1 MTAVRLEA
9 IDKTFAGDPC
19 VLQGVDLEIA
29 DGELLVLVGP
39 SGCGKSTL
47 LRIVAGLE
55 APTRGRV
62 RIGER
67 DVTQQEPRERDVA
80 MVFQSYALYPH
91 KRVRENLG
99 FGLRMRGVAQAEIER
114 RVAAVARRLGLEPL
128 LDRRPAALSG
138 GQRQRVALGR
148 ALARCGDGP
157 NAEGPHAVLLDEPL
171 SNLDA
176 RLRLETR
183 AELTRLH
190 RELGVTMIY
199 VTHDQ
204 EEAMTLGDRI
214 AVLHAGRLEQVAP
227 PLQVYR
233 EPASVF
239 VADFIGVPPIN
250 WLEGRVDGDAVVPDG
265 EREALRIALP
275 GGLRPGQGRRLRV
288 GFRPADVALTA
299 PEPGGLRGAVDVLEA
314 LGSTLV
320 AHVRSDTGAL
330 HRVSTP
336 AETKLAV
343 GESVGLALVPER
355 LHFFDAE
362 TGRRL
367 AAGEA

>member
-1 MTAVRLEA
+1 
-9 IDKTFAGDPC
+9 
-19 VLQGVDLEIA
+19 
-29 DGELLVLVGP
+29 
-39 SGCGKSTL
+39 
-47 LRIVAGLE
+47 
-55 APTRGRV
+55 
-62 RIGER
+62 
-67 DVTQQEPRERDVA
+67 
-80 MVFQSYALYPH
+80 
-91 KRVRENLG
+91 
-99 FGLRMRGVAQAEIER
+99 MRGVAQAEIER
-114 RVAAVARRLGLEPL
+114 RVEAVARRLGLEQL

-148 ALARCGDGP
+148 ALARCGDRTDGNPGP
-157 NAEGPHAVLLDEPL
+157 NAVLLDEPL

-204 EEAMTLGDRI
+204 EEAMTLGDRV

-227 PLQVYR
+227 PLEVYR

-250 WLEGRVDGDAVVPDG
+250 WLEGRVDGDALVPDG

-275 GGLRPGQGRRLRV
+275 EGLRPGQGRGVKV
-288 GFRPADVALTA
+288 GFRPSDVALTA

-320 AHVRSDTGAL
+320 AHVRTGAGAL
-330 HRVSTP
+330 HRVSTS

-343 GESVGLALVPER
+343 GESVGLVLAPER

-367 AAGEA
+367 AAETAEAGDATGG